1 MAMKSCLKRYGGG
14 HYKTDT
20 VISTYGHIATVQ
32 YSTIQ
37 YNTIQYSTV
46 QYSTVQ
52 YSTVQYSTVQYSTVQ
67 YSMSLACPLILVLKE
82 SKYTSCNEST

>member
-1 MAMKSCLKRYGGG
+1 MKSCLKRYGGG

-32 YSTIQ
+32 YS
-37 YNTIQYSTV
+37 IQYSTV

-52 YSTVQYSTVQYSTVQ
+52 YSTVQYSTVQYSTV
-67 YSMSLACPLILVLKE
+67 CPLLVL
-82 SKYTSCNEST
+82 